1 MTKPNKI
8 SQEYAQEVLD
18 MVKNNDYT
26 SLYQLDAKLLDE
38 ITYWHPQIMI
48 QISEYLAWRK

>member
-8 SQEYAQEVLD
+8 SREFAQEVFDL
-18 MVKNNDYT
+18 VKSSGYT

-38 ITYWHPQIMI
+38 ITYWHPQVMI
-48 QISEYLAWRK
+48 EISEYLARRK

>member
-8 SQEYAQEVLD
+8 SREFAQEVFDL
-18 MVKNNDYT
+18 VKSQEYT

-38 ITYWHPQIMI
+38 ITYWHPSIMI
-48 QISEYLAWRK
+48 EISEYLSRRK

>member
-8 SQEYAQEVLD
+8 SRDFAQEVFDLI
-18 MVKNNDYT
+18 KSQEYT

-38 ITYWHPQIMI
+38 ITYWHPNIMI
-48 QISEYLAWRK
+48 EMSEYLARRK

>member
-8 SQEYAQEVLD
+8 SRDFAQEVFDL
-18 MVKNNDYT
+18 VKSEGYT

-38 ITYWHPQIMI
+38 ITYWHPSVMI
-48 QISEYLAWRK
+48 EISEYLARRK

>member
-8 SQEYAQEVLD
+8 SRDFAQEVFDLI
-18 MVKNNDYT
+18 KSQEYT

-38 ITYWHPQIMI
+38 ITYWHPNIMI
-48 QISEYLAWRK
+48 EMSEYLTRRE